1 MRKTLPRLILKNEA
15 NVLSRMSAKDACAPP
30 VMASPARPCEGLQQ
44 TISKACRC
52 CKRTAPILFIVGQSL
67 SVGSAFIFEWKAKLR
82 SPLDLSDQSQQTES
96 FSASKDGWLK
106 LAHLLLVAT
115 RPPAWMSRDRAD
127 WYSRD
132 QVDGYRNARASLS
145 SI

>member
-30 VMASPARPCEGLQQ
+30 VMASPAHPCEGFQQ
-44 TISKACRC
+44 TIKACRC

-132 QVDGYRNARASLS
+132 QVDGYSSLS
-145 SI
+145 LPTRG